1 MSSKIG
7 SGVGI
12 RRIHELNSAC
22 FIKLGSVA
30 VSSSSWAT
38 WFRDRYLREVF
49 YKSSLSSSLGSCIWR
64 EIKSIAPFI
73 LQGLKWRIG
82 NGRSV
87 NQWNDRWLADQPLSS
102 LFLTME
108 WILKLWLIL

>member
-22 FIKLGSVA
+22 FIKLGWVA

-38 WFRDRYLREVF
+38 WFRDRYLRKVF

-64 EIKSIAPFI
+64 EMKSIAPVI